1 MKLVSFKTG
10 HGPSWGIVVGEG
22 VIDCGRRLGARLP
35 DLRTALTMGALP
47 EVRDLAA
54 GTAPDLAVAGL
65 GFRCTIPDPD
75 KIVCVGLN
83 YKSHVAE
90 VGRTLPPHPSIFVKL
105 PEALAA
111 HGEPLLRPRVSDNF
125 DFEGELALVIGKAGR
140 HIPAARAFDHVAGY
154 TCFNDGS
161 IRDFQKHSVTAGKN
175 FHASGAMGPWLVTAD
190 EIADPGR
197 LTLETRLNGQVVQ
210 HASTDSLIY
219 SIPTIIAYVSAIMP
233 LVPGDVIATGTPE
246 GVGAGRT
253 PPLWMQP
260 GDEIEVEIAGIG
272 TLRNPIMAEA

>member
-1 MKLVSFKTG
+1 
-10 HGPSWGIVVGEG
+10 
-22 VIDCGRRLGARLP
+22 
-35 DLRTALTMGALP
+35 
-47 EVRDLAA
+47 
-54 GTAPDLAVAGL
+54 
-65 GFRCTIPDPD
+65 
-75 KIVCVGLN
+75 
-83 YKSHVAE
+83 VAE